1 MHIYAL
7 GLLVAALAGVLLR
20 STPALLEKRLAPATL
35 VRLCTAAVVVDA
47 AALGCSLAALTL
59 SVAGRETDIAALGRW
74 SSPALRSLLPGPPWV
89 GVAAGLMLA
98 ASTAA
103 GLACLLRIATWT
115 ASAERAGSDL
125 GGGPLSVVRESR
137 PLAYTLAGLRY
148 RVVITTGMLDQLEP
162 DEQKVVLA
170 HELSHRRH
178 RHHAYVQC
186 TELAAAVN
194 PLLRPLRAV
203 VRHGVERWADEDAAA
218 LAGSRRIAARAIA
231 HAGLAASSSPLIA
244 ALSAGSGRVGDRAS
258 ALLFPA
264 PRSRRLLPAAI
275 IATTVVLGAIVP
287 ATAGMLHSDFEDAA
301 HVAHPERAHHDHPP
315 EAWEQ
320 AARAVQRWSDRTVTV
335 PRS

>member
-1 MHIYAL
+1 VQVYAL
-7 GLLVAALAGVLLR
+7 GLLIAALAGVLLR
-20 STPALLEKRLAPATL
+20 STPAILERRLAPATL
-35 VRLCTAAVVVDA
+35 VRLCTAAAVVDS
-47 AALGCSLAALTL
+47 AALGCSLAALAL

-74 SSPALRSLLPGPPWV
+74 SSPALRSLLPGPPWL
-89 GVAAGLMLA
+89 GVAAGLALA

-125 GGGPLSVVRESR
+125 GSGPLFVLRQSR

-148 RVVITTGMLDQLEP
+148 RVVVTTGMLAQLEP

-186 TELAAAVN
+186 AELAAAIN

-218 LAGSRRIAARAIA
+218 VAGSRRTAARAIA
-231 HAGLAASSSPLIA
+231 HAGLAASSSPPTA
-244 ALSAGSGRVGDRAS
+244 ALSASSGRVGDRAS
-258 ALLFPA
+258 ALLCP
-264 PRSRRLLPAAI
+264 PPTSRRLLPAAI
-275 IATTVVLGAIVP
+275 IAATVVIGAIVP
-287 ATAGMLHSDFEDAA
+287 ATAGMMHSDFEDAS
-301 HVAHPERAHHDHPP
+301 HVASPKRAHHDHPR

-320 AARAVQRWSDRTVTV
+320 AARAVQQWSDKTVKV
-335 PRS
+335 PHL